1 MLNVLHKKL
10 KFRLFAQ
17 KKKKSWDK
25 RQKKKKKKKLKQ
37 FPNTQSHGNPFAS
50 IDKLLAFMC
59 NFLKSYSL

>member
-1 MLNVLHKKL
+1 M
-10 KFRLFAQ
+10 FRQ
-17 KKKKSWDK
+17 KA
-25 RQKKKKKKKLKQ
+25 KKKKKNLKQ